1 MLILLV
7 IIKINILL
15 FQIYCSL
22 STIIMSSVAAAAARP
37 GVTPAP
43 APSLRP
49 GSRVATLRLHCDL
62 ATLFVTTTGSSVSLP
77 PVATRMGGQ
86 APPKPTLIQI

>member
-15 FQIYCSL
+15 FQTYCTL
-22 STIIMSSVAAAAARP
+22 STIIMLSVAAAAARP

-43 APSLRP
+43 VPSLRP
-49 GSRVATLRLHCDL
+49 GSLVATLRLDCDL
-62 ATLFVTTTGSSVSLP
+62 ATLFVTTTGGSVSLP
-77 PVATRMGGQ
+77 PIATRMGEQ
-86 APPKPTLIQI
+86 ASPKPTLIQI

>member
-15 FQIYCSL
+15 FQIYCTL
-22 STIIMSSVAAAAARP
+22 STIIMLSVVAAAAARP

-49 GSRVATLRLHCDL
+49 GSLVATLRLHCGP
-62 ATLFVTTTGSSVSLP
+62 ATFFITTTGSML
-77 PVATRMGGQ
+77 R
-86 APPKPTLIQI
+86 LL